1 MKQVQETYILIL
13 YQDMSG
19 LISFTQILAKWEFMQ
34 KKFKYNDEYK
44 KELLDCIEKLRR
56 ILNKRI
62 PKRNPLFCMYWLTS
76 NE

>member
-34 KKFKYNDEYK
+34 KNLNINDEYK
-44 KELLDCIEKLRR
+44 KELLDCIEK
-56 ILNKRI
+56 IKKNFK
-62 PKRNPLFCMYWLTS
+62 
-76 NE
+76 